1 MPMAHEDKR
10 VEAPTVAPD
19 IAVLDRIARH
29 VLWLSTAMVHHANN
43 VRPNLDGAK
52 IGGHQASSA
61 SSVGIMTALYFDF
74 LREGDRIAV
83 KPHAS
88 PVFHAIQFLLGNLD
102 PRYLTTLRAFHGL
115 QAYPSRTKD
124 PDPVDFSGGSMG
136 LPPVAPN
143 FASLVG
149 QFVEDHF
156 GNPPTVRPRFVAMV
170 GDAELDEGS
179 VWEAIAE
186 PSLSGLD
193 NVIWIIDYNRQSLDR
208 VVPEIRTPKLEAMF
222 RANGWHVIEAKYGHL
237 LQEAFAVP
245 NGELLRR
252 AVDVMPNAAYQRM
265 LRAPAREVR
274 ERLCAS
280 SDNPA
285 ALQHLLEQWSD
296 AQLAVLVRN
305 LAGHDVPAL
314 RQVLREADQAS
325 CPAVIFA
332 YTIKGWGLP
341 IEGDPM
347 NHSALLSHAQ
357 MEELRLAHGIPAGDP
372 FVGFDA
378 ASPEAALCRAAAER
392 LGLGKSS
399 VSIHAQT
406 PPRVPTDLGISYSG
420 AQSTQAALGQILVA
434 LARTYPDVG
443 RRIVTTS
450 PDVAT
455 STNLGGWINR
465 VGVWGSSKEP
475 DYFGDAGPRPQQWVV
490 SRSGQHIELGISENN
505 LFLLLGQLGLAQE
518 MHGELL
524 LPIGTLYDPFVARG
538 LDALI
543 YSVYSGAHFIFAGTP
558 SGVTLSPE
566 GGAHQ
571 SIITPS
577 IGLALPGLVTYEPC
591 FAKELEWIVLAG
603 LASLADREEGECL
616 YLRLTTRSV
625 DQGLMPI
632 PADPAAVD
640 RLRRAVLAGA
650 YRLID
655 HAEDQDYLP
664 GRNVVH
670 IFASGAVIPE
680 AIAAVEALRAEGVC
694 ANLVN
699 VTSADRLYRGYQASV
714 VQSVHGEGF
723 PHAGPLSSVV
733 TEQDAHCPIVAVLD
747 GHPQALTWIGGALG
761 TRVLPLGVTRFGESG
776 TRDDLYRACS
786 IDAQSIVEA
795 ALLALD

>member
-1 MPMAHEDKR
+1 MQMAHEEER
-10 VEAPTVAPD
+10 VEAPAITPD
-19 IAVLDRIARH
+19 TAVLDHIARH
-29 VLWLSTAMVHHANN
+29 VLWLSTAMVHHANH

-52 IGGHQASSA
+52 VGGHQASSA
-61 SSVGIMTALYFDF
+61 SSAGIMTALYLDF

-88 PVFHAIQFLLGNLD
+88 PAFHAIQFLLGNLD
-102 PRYLTTLRAFHGL
+102 HRYLTTLRAFHGL

-149 QFVEDHF
+149 RFVEDHF
-156 GNPPTVRPRFVAMV
+156 GGSPARRPRFVAVV

-222 RANGWHVIEAKYGHL
+222 HANGWHVIEAKYGHL

-245 NGELLRR
+245 GGELLRR
-252 AVDVMPNAAYQRM
+252 AVDAMPNAAYQRM
-265 LRAPAREVR
+265 LRAPALEVR

-280 SDNPA
+280 SDDPA
-285 ALQHLLEQWSD
+285 ALQRLLQQWSD
-296 AQLAVLVRN
+296 EQLAILVRN
-305 LAGHDVPAL
+305 LAGHDFPAL
-314 RQVLREADQAS
+314 RQALQEAEQAA

-347 NHSALLSHAQ
+347 NHSALLSQAQ
-357 MEELRLAHGIPAGDP
+357 MEELRVACGIPAGDP
-372 FVGFDA
+372 FVGFDV
-378 ASPEAALCRAAAER
+378 ASPEAAVCRAAAAR
-392 LGLGKSS
+392 LGLDKPAAPASEG
-399 VSIHAQT
+399 HT
-406 PPRVPTDLGISYSG
+406 LPVPTDLGISYSG
-420 AQSTQAALGQILVA
+420 AQSTQAVLGQVLVA
-434 LARTYPDVG
+434 LARTYPEVG
-443 RRIVTTS
+443 KRVVTTS

-465 VGVWGSSKEP
+465 VGVWGLSKEP

-490 SRSGQHIELGISENN
+490 SSSGQHIELGISENN
-505 LFLLLGQLGLAQE
+505 LFLLLGQLGLSLE

-577 IGLALPGLVTYEPC
+577 IGLALPGMITYEPC
-591 FAKELEWIVLAG
+591 FAKELEWIVLDG
-603 LASLADREEGECL
+603 LAALADREGGECL
-616 YLRLTTRSV
+616 YLRLTTRTI
-625 DQGLMPI
+625 DQSLMPVLSE
-632 PADPAAVD
+632 PAALE

-650 YRLID
+650 YRLLD
-655 HAEDQDYLP
+655 RADDPDYTP

-680 AIAAVEALRAEGVC
+680 ALAAAKALRAEGVC

-714 VQSVHGEGF
+714 VESVRGVGF
-723 PHAGPLSSVV
+723 PHAGPLAGLV
-733 TEQDAHCPIVAVLD
+733 TDQDAHCPIVAVLD
-747 GHPQALTWIGGALG
+747 GHPQALSWIGGALG

-776 TRDDLYRACS
+776 TRDDLYGACS
-786 IDAQSIVEA
+786 IDTQSIMEA